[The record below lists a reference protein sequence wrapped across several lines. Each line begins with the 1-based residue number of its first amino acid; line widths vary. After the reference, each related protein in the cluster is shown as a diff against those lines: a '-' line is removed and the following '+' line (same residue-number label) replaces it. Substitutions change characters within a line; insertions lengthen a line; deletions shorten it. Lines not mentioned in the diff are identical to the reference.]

1 MVDTDDEV
9 MQQINQLA
17 AFTRMRL
24 SHLQLIANLAMHGEE
39 VAPMDLDRLWEL
51 RDDTSPE
58 AEAEI
63 DQIRGTFTA
72 ALEVATQRI
81 DSKHYS

>member
-1 MVDTDDEV
+1 MNDEELQ
-9 MQQINQLA
+9 QQINQLA
-17 AFTRMRL
+17 AFTQMRL
-24 SHLQLIANLAMHGEE
+24 SHMQLIANLAMHGEH

-51 RDDTSPE
+51 RDDTSPA

-72 ALEVATQRI
+72 ALDIAMQRI
-81 DSKHYS
+81 DSRRYS